1 MQFTAQAIQQL
12 NTLFKTFSEKKYFR
26 VYIMGGGCS
35 GFQYEFAF
43 LNSVEEDD
51 HLESHPELSSCQG
64 VAIDPISYEYLE
76 KATLDYQRNLS
87 GARFVIINPKEQRVC
102 GCGFSVSFE

>member
-12 NTLFKTFSEKKYFR
+12 NTLFKELTEKKYFR

-35 GFQYEFAF
+35 GFQYEFDF
-43 LNSVEEDD
+43 LAAQEEDD
-51 HLESHPELSSCQG
+51 HIETHCDLSSCQG
-64 VAIDPISYEYLE
+64 IAIDPISYEYLE

-87 GARFVIINPKEQRVC
+87 GARFVIINPKEQRSC
-102 GCGFSVSFE
+102 GCGLSVSF